1 MARPARPDRTSFSDS
16 VEPTAKVICR
26 QLPAAEWEKLTEV
39 YRSQSDELPP
49 AEQNTAVVAEVDGRI
64 VGMWGLNLVLHAG
77 PLWVAPEWR
86 GKGVSDQMGAAV
98 EQLARNLGAKG
109 YLMFPSNEHAERAA
123 ARAGL
128 TPAQLKVYRKE
139 F

>member
-1 MARPARPDRTSFSDS
+1 M
-16 VEPTAKVICR
+16 EPVPRVICR
-26 QLPAAEWEKLTEV
+26 QLPATEWEKLTDI
-39 YRSQSDELPP
+39 YRAHSDELPP

-64 VGMWGLNLVLHAG
+64 VGLWGLNVVLHAG

-86 GKGVSDQMGAAV
+86 GRGVSDQMGAAI
-98 EQLARNLGAKG
+98 EKLAHDLGSKG
-109 YLMFPSNEHAERAA
+109 YLMFPSNQHAERAA

-128 TPAQLKVYRKE
+128 TPVDWKVYRKE